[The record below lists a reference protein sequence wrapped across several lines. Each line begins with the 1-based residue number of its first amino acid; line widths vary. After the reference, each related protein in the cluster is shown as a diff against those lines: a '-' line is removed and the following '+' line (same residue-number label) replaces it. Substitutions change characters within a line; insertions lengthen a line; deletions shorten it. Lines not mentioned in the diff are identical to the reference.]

1 MIILIDSSQGTITV
15 LADNGFPWKFS
26 EKDPYVAKWLTGL
39 LSHLLQDHRSEL
51 LRSSELIRIFPSMS
65 SFASPEK
72 KKIKK
77 NKNIRSVEKRGCHRP
92 ALIFLVIT
100 SPQQLLGGFE
110 WNMSIRL
117 ASVTFTTER
126 ICHTCEEFT
135 RICYTC
141 EKFERILH
149 RCDKYVRILHT
160 SKLDI
165 CEKLVPIKISKLVVR
180 IFHTYQ
186 NVTYSCE

>member
-1 MIILIDSSQGTITV
+1 MK
-15 LADNGFPWKFS
+15 FP
-26 EKDPYVAKWLTGL
+26 LTGL

-72 KKIKK
+72 K
-77 NKNIRSVEKRGCHRP
+77 IRSVEKRGCHRP
-92 ALIFLVIT
+92 ALIFLVFT
-100 SPQQLLGGFE
+100 SPQKLLGGFE
-110 WNMSIRL
+110 RNMSIRL

-149 RCDKYVRILHT
+149 RCDKCVRILHT